1 MSLPDLPSPWIDHL
15 PMTSDTNTETPKS
28 GDASFTQLL
37 HRAADGD
44 EQAKLHFGQL
54 VYDELRVLAAKV
66 VARRGGRDQPTS
78 VVNEFFQKR
87 LLKTEFLAKIKG
99 RRYFYVAAFNQ
110 MRNLL
115 IDRAR
120 KRRPTPVVD
129 TTLSTL
135 DLIVE
140 SIEEQNGHDLESLDL
155 AIEAL
160 RAHHPRQYEVLYA
173 RIWGGLTIAQTAN
186 LFELSAGTVERD
198 YRLARAK
205 LKLELERRMTK

>member
-1 MSLPDLPSPWIDHL
+1 MEHS
-15 PMTSDTNTETPKS
+15 N
-28 GDASFTQLL
+28 FTKLL
-37 HRAADGD
+37 SEAAEGN
-44 EQAKLHFGQL
+44 EGAKQQFGEL
-54 VYDELRVLAAKV
+54 VYEELRELAAKV
-66 VARRGGRDQPTS
+66 VARRGGGDQPTS

-87 LLKTEFLAKIKG
+87 MLQTGFLAKMKG

-120 KRRPTPVVD
+120 KRRPTPMVD
-129 TTLSTL
+129 TGLAPL

-140 SIEEQNGHDLESLDL
+140 SIEERNGHDIESLDL

-160 RAHHPRQYEVLYA
+160 REHQPRQYEILRA
-173 RIWGGLTIAQTAN
+173 RIWGGLTIAQTAE
-186 LFELSAGTVERD
+186 LFDVSRGTVERD

-205 LKLELERRMTK
+205 LKLELERRITS

>member
-1 MSLPDLPSPWIDHL
+1 MPNS
-15 PMTSDTNTETPKS
+15 TFTE
-28 GDASFTQLL
+28 LL
-37 HRAADGD
+37 SQAADGD
-44 EQAKLHFGQL
+44 QQAKIQFGEL
-54 VYDELRVLAAKV
+54 VYEELRVLAAKV
-66 VARRGGRDQPTS
+66 VARRGAGDQPTS

-87 LLKTEFLAKIKG
+87 MLQTEFLAKMKG

-120 KRRPTPVVD
+120 KRKPTPIAD
-129 TTLSTL
+129 TSLAPL

-140 SIEEQNGHDLESLDL
+140 SIEERNGYDVESLDH

-160 RAHHPRQYEVLYA
+160 RETQPRQYEILKA
-173 RIWGGLTIAQTAN
+173 RIWGGLTISQTAN
-186 LFELSAGTVERD
+186 LFGVSRGTVERD

-205 LKLELERRMTK
+205 LKLELERNIAQ